1 MHQLT
6 DTVNITLIWTDARP
20 GAVSGTETD
29 IMTKKLHGTDR
40 SGKDFGLLVGSISLM
55 VVLASVLILF
65 GTAGTSDG
73 TIEDGFISGGF
84 EYQMT
89 GNSEVAL
96 TNHVDEPT
104 GVLTI
109 PENVVYEGISY
120 TVISIGDRAF
130 FDCSGIST
138 IILHEHITSIGYAA
152 FAGCTGTTAITFQSE
167 TEPSVDSGSFATN
180 NVMQVTTTGWNPHII
195 LDEEALMYTGS
206 DGFYYGTAIWANPP
220 EQSIYTYFPYDG
232 LEYTFVTPTTVGVC
246 NVVEEPYDHLVI
258 PGSVYYED
266 GEYAVVS
273 IMSNAFEGNE
283 VITEVTIPNTVQ
295 VIEECAFAD
304 CSNLEYVLIPGSVK
318 EIGTGAF
325 NGCESL
331 TAVSLNS
338 GIEVIGT
345 QAFRSS
351 GISFIRIPETVEQIG
366 LGAFE
371 YCHSL
376 TSVDFMST
384 SPPTIGQNAFSTET
398 TLQVK
403 TPGWDPVIALSE
415 YIGDNTTVVWAN
427 PLLDFLSDPLDGTI
441 TYIGRGIPLAG
452 KM

>member
-1 MHQLT
+1 M
-6 DTVNITLIWTDARP
+6 P
-20 GAVSGTETD
+20 GRRAISGNETD
-29 IMTKKLHGTDR
+29 IMTMKLHGTDR
-40 SGKDFGLLVGSISLM
+40 IGKDLGRLIGSVSLM
-55 VVLASVLILF
+55 VVIASALILF
-65 GTAGTSDG
+65 GTAGTSNG
-73 TIEDGFISGGF
+73 AIGDGFVSGDF
-84 EYQMT
+84 EYQIT

-96 TNHVDEPT
+96 TDHVNEPT
-104 GVLTI
+104 GTLTI
-109 PENVVYEGISY
+109 PETVVYESISY
-120 TVISIGDRAF
+120 TVTSIGDRAF
-130 FDCSGIST
+130 FNCSGLSA
-138 IILHEHITSIGYAA
+138 IILNEHITSIGYAA
-152 FAGCTGTTAITFQSE
+152 FAGCTGTTTITFQSE
-167 TEPSVDSGSFATN
+167 TEPFVDSGSFATN
-180 NVMQVTTTGWNPHII
+180 NVMQVMTTGWNPHII
-195 LDEEALMYTGS
+195 LDEEALMYTNT

-220 EQSIYTYFPYDG
+220 EQDIYTYFPYDG
-232 LEYTFVTPTTVGVC
+232 LEYTFITPTTVGVC
-246 NVVEEPYDHLVI
+246 NIVEEPYDHLVI

-366 LGAFE
+366 RGAFE
-371 YCHSL
+371 YCQSL
-376 TSVDFMST
+376 TSVDFMSS
-384 SPPTIGQNAFSTET
+384 SPPTIGQDAFSTGT
-398 TLQVK
+398 TVQVK
-403 TPGWDPVIALSE
+403 TPGWDPVAALSE
-415 YIGDNTTVVWAN
+415 YINENTTVVWAN
-427 PLLDFLSDPLDGTI
+427 PLLDFLSDPHDGI
-441 TYIGRGIPLAG
+441 VTYIGRGTMIAG
-452 KM
+452 KV